1 MTAGIQLTAIGL
13 FLVLGLVMLVLSS
26 MLEPPK
32 AKLWVA
38 VLCIYIIELLRLLPV
53 GR

>member
-1 MTAGIQLTAIGL
+1 MTAGIQLTVIGL
-13 FLVLGLVMLVLSS
+13 LVLVGFIVLVAAS

-38 VLCIYIIELLRLLPV
+38 VLMLYVIELLRLLPV
-53 GR
+53 GK